1 MLPASYS
8 SRADAFSREGDLSVS
23 HRMKKFYKPYHSGE
37 NAKIDDRKYKLK
49 NSITTRNIGDI
60 DDSGDSG
67 DIDDNYNI
75 EKLFDSNGEIENP
88 DGDTER
94 ANKKEYKPLTTSMRN
109 IKYPFSDAV
118 SKHSHQDIDFLD
130 EIRFENTSEYREK
143 DLVIEICVYRINTNA
158 HKPFLEFMLYK
169 SSDDGVMVF
178 PNFIY
183 DDTTDGILEKSEA
196 ILGNI
201 LNDRGLCDFKGR
213 ISRSEIENDIAY
225 ADIDNR
231 IILLFEL
238 KITDTDV
245 VHITQHEFFWWTT
258 VSEIFNYKKLLVY
271 EISNTV
277 TDVFM
282 SCVDMIKIYYKQ
294 SLIETP
300 GVFYNGNNKNISK
313 YNAILSLNKSPT
325 ESRYGPYY
333 YFTDLH
339 TSMKYACYDAD
350 NKKREDKDGAGIVRF
365 IVFHGKMKMF
375 MKTDKIDDSKMAT
388 YIFERYPV
396 EKKTGQ
402 FRDNDCIWTEGY
414 NSAYN
419 GYHNIQYYTRETA
432 NHSREHDSNN
442 EIYTDSSD
450 DTSDNDEVV
459 LDLKHTLESETYV
472 KTKKKRVTIIL
483 AMRLCIDEYSFQTP
497 LSYHYINI
505 DGGGDGVN
513 IPKVYDYNF
522 KDYKLI

>member
-1 MLPASYS
+1 
-8 SRADAFSREGDLSVS
+8 
-23 HRMKKFYKPYHSGE
+23 
-37 NAKIDDRKYKLK
+37 
-49 NSITTRNIGDI
+49 
-60 DDSGDSG
+60 
-67 DIDDNYNI
+67 
-75 EKLFDSNGEIENP
+75 
-88 DGDTER
+88 
-94 ANKKEYKPLTTSMRN
+94 
-109 IKYPFSDAV
+109 
-118 SKHSHQDIDFLD
+118 
-130 EIRFENTSEYREK
+130 
-143 DLVIEICVYRINTNA
+143 
-158 HKPFLEFMLYK
+158 
-169 SSDDGVMVF
+169 
-178 PNFIY
+178 
-183 DDTTDGILEKSEA
+183 
-196 ILGNI
+196 
-201 LNDRGLCDFKGR
+201 
-213 ISRSEIENDIAY
+213 
-225 ADIDNR
+225 
-231 IILLFEL
+231 
-238 KITDTDV
+238 
-245 VHITQHEFFWWTT
+245 
-258 VSEIFNYKKLLVY
+258 
-271 EISNTV
+271 
-277 TDVFM
+277 
-282 SCVDMIKIYYKQ
+282 MIKIYYKQ

-300 GVFYNGNNKNISK
+300 GVFYNGNNKNMTK

-350 NKKREDKDGAGIVRF
+350 DKKREDKDGAGIVRF

-396 EKKTGQ
+396 EKKTCQ

-450 DTSDNDEVV
+450 DTTSDNDELV

-497 LSYHYINI
+497 ISYHYINI
-505 DGGGDGVN
+505 NGDRDGGN
-513 IPKVYDYNF
+513 ISEVYDYNF

>member
-23 HRMKKFYKPYHSGE
+23 HRMKKFYKSYHSGE
-37 NAKIDDRKYKLK
+37 NAKIDDDRKYKLE
-49 NSITTRNIGDI
+49 NS
-60 DDSGDSG
+60 DD
-67 DIDDNYNI
+67 YNI
-75 EKLFDSNGEIENP
+75 ENLFDSNGEIENP
-88 DGDTER
+88 EGYTEL
-94 ANKKEYKPLTTSMRN
+94 ANKKEYKPLTTSTRN
-109 IKYPFSDAV
+109 IKYPFSEAV
-118 SKHSHQDIDFLD
+118 SKHSHQDTDFLD
-130 EIRFENTSEYREK
+130 EIRFEKTSEYREK

-169 SSDDGVMVF
+169 SSDDDIMVF

-201 LNDRGLCDFKGR
+201 LNDRNICDFKGR
-213 ISRSEIENDIAY
+213 ISRSEIENDIVE

-238 KITDTDV
+238 KRKDTDV
-245 VHITQHEFFWWTT
+245 VNITSREHFWWAT

-282 SCVDMIKIYYKQ
+282 SCVDMIKIYYKH

-300 GVFYNGNNKNISK
+300 GVFYNGNNKNMSK

-350 NKKREDKDGAGIVRF
+350 DKKREDKDGAGIVRF

-419 GYHNIQYYTRETA
+419 GYHNIQYYTRETD
-432 NHSREHDSNN
+432 EHNSNN
-442 EIYTDSSD
+442 DRDNENYTDSSD

-497 LSYHYINI
+497 ISYHYINI
-505 DGGGDGVN
+505 DGGIDGGN
-513 IPKVYDYNF
+513 IPEVYDYNF

>member
-23 HRMKKFYKPYHSGE
+23 HRMKKFYKSYHSGE
-37 NAKIDDRKYKLK
+37 NTKIDDDYKYKLE
-49 NSITTRNIGDI
+49 NS
-60 DDSGDSG
+60 
-67 DIDDNYNI
+67 DNYNI
-75 EKLFDSNGEIENP
+75 ENLFDSNGEIENP
-88 DGDTER
+88 DGYTEL
-94 ANKKEYKPLTTSMRN
+94 ANKKEYKPLTISTRN
-109 IKYPFSDAV
+109 IKYPFSEAV

-130 EIRFENTSEYREK
+130 EIRFEKTSEYREK
-143 DLVIEICVYRINTNA
+143 DLVIELCVYRINTNA

-201 LNDRGLCDFKGR
+201 LNDRMLCDFKGR
-213 ISRSEIENDIAY
+213 ISLSEIENDIVD

-238 KITDTDV
+238 KRKDTDV
-245 VHITQHEFFWWTT
+245 VNITSRDHFWWAT

-282 SCVDMIKIYYKQ
+282 SCVDMIKIYYKH

-300 GVFYNGNNKNISK
+300 GVFYNGNNKNMSK

-350 NKKREDKDGAGIVRF
+350 DKKREDKDGAGIVRF

-432 NHSREHDSNN
+432 EHNSIN

>member
-23 HRMKKFYKPYHSGE
+23 RRMKKFYKPYNSGE
-37 NAKIDDRKYKLK
+37 NAKIDDDHKYKSE
-49 NSITTRNIGDI
+49 NSITTRDIGDT
-60 DDSGDSG
+60 DDTSDS
-67 DIDDNYNI
+67 YNI
-75 EKLFDSNGEIENP
+75 ENLFDSNGEIEDP
-88 DGDTER
+88 DGHVEH
-94 ANKKEYKPLTTSMRN
+94 ALKKEYKPLTTSLRN

-130 EIRFENTSEYREK
+130 EIRFEKTSEYREK
-143 DLVIEICVYRINTNA
+143 DLVIELCVYRINANA

-201 LNDRGLCDFKGR
+201 LNEHGLCDFKGR
-213 ISRSEIENDIAY
+213 ISVSEIENDITD

-231 IILLFEL
+231 IILLFEM
-238 KITDTDV
+238 KRKDTDV
-245 VHITQHEFFWWTT
+245 VNITSRDHFWWAT

-282 SCVDMIKIYYKQ
+282 SCVDMIKIYYKH

-300 GVFYNGNNKNISK
+300 GVFYNGNNKNMSK

-350 NKKREDKDGAGIVRF
+350 DKKREDKDGAGIVRF

-396 EKKTGQ
+396 EKKTCQ

-450 DTSDNDEVV
+450 DTTSDNDELV

-497 LSYHYINI
+497 ISYHYINI
-505 DGGGDGVN
+505 NGDRDGGN
-513 IPKVYDYNF
+513 ISEVYDYNF

>member
-37 NAKIDDRKYKLK
+37 NAKVYDRKYKLK

-60 DDSGDSG
+60 DDSG

-88 DGDTER
+88 DVDTER

-130 EIRFENTSEYREK
+130 EIRFEKTSEYREK

-213 ISRSEIENDIAY
+213 ISRSEIKNDIAY

-245 VHITQHEFFWWTT
+245 VHITQHEFFWWAT

-414 NSAYN
+414 NSTYN
-419 GYHNIQYYTRETA
+419 GYHNIQYYTRETT
-432 NHSREHDSNN
+432 NHSREHDGNN

-505 DGGGDGVN
+505 DGHGDGVN

>member
-23 HRMKKFYKPYHSGE
+23 HRMKKFYKSYHSGE
-37 NAKIDDRKYKLK
+37 NAKIDDDRKYNLE
-49 NSITTRNIGDI
+49 NS
-60 DDSGDSG
+60 
-67 DIDDNYNI
+67 DNYNI
-75 EKLFDSNGEIENP
+75 ENLFDSNGEIENL
-88 DGDTER
+88 DGVTEL
-94 ANKKEYKPLTTSMRN
+94 ANKKEYKPLTTSTRN
-109 IKYPFSDAV
+109 IKYPFSEAV
-118 SKHSHQDIDFLD
+118 SKHSHQDTDFLD
-130 EIRFENTSEYREK
+130 EIRFEKTSEYREK

-201 LNDRGLCDFKGR
+201 LNERGLCDFKGR
-213 ISRSEIENDIAY
+213 ISVSEIENDIPD

-231 IILLFEL
+231 IILLFEQ
-238 KITDTDV
+238 KRKDTDV
-245 VHITQHEFFWWTT
+245 VNITSREHFWWAT

-282 SCVDMIKIYYKQ
+282 SCVDMIKIYHKQ

-300 GVFYNGNNKNISK
+300 GVFYNGNNKNMSK

-350 NKKREDKDGAGIVRF
+350 DKKRQDKDGAGIVRF

-388 YIFERYPV
+388 YIFERYHV

-432 NHSREHDSNN
+432 EHNSNN

-505 DGGGDGVN
+505 DGGGDRDGGN
-513 IPKVYDYNF
+513 IPEVYDYNF
-522 KDYKLI
+522 KDYKII

>member
-8 SRADAFSREGDLSVS
+8 SRADAFSREGDLSLS

-37 NAKIDDRKYKLK
+37 NAKIEDHKYKLE
-49 NSITTRNIGDI
+49 NSITTHDI
-60 DDSGDSG
+60 S
-67 DIDDNYNI
+67 DINDNHNI
-75 EKLFDSNGEIENP
+75 ENLFDSNGEIEHP

-94 ANKKEYKPLTTSMRN
+94 GIKKEYKPLTTSLRN
-109 IKYPFSDAV
+109 IKYPFSESV
-118 SKHSHQDIDFLD
+118 SKHSRQDIDFLD
-130 EIRFENTSEYREK
+130 EIRFEKTSEYREK
-143 DLVIEICVYRINTNA
+143 DLIIELCVYRINANA

-169 SSDDGVMVF
+169 SSDDDAMVF

-201 LNDRGLCDFKGR
+201 LNEHGLCDFKGR
-213 ISRSEIENDIAY
+213 ISVSEIENDIAD
-225 ADIDNR
+225 ADINNR

-238 KITDTDV
+238 KIKDTDV
-245 VHITQHEFFWWTT
+245 VNITSREHFWWAT
-258 VSEIFNYKKLLVY
+258 VSEIFNYKKLMVY
-271 EISNTV
+271 EISNIV

-282 SCVDMIKIYYKQ
+282 SCVGMIKIYYKQ

-300 GVFYNGNNKNISK
+300 GVFYNGNNKNMTK

-350 NKKREDKDGAGIVRF
+350 DKKREDKDGAGIVRF

-432 NHSREHDSNN
+432 EHNSNN
-442 EIYTDSSD
+442 DRDDENYTDSSD
-450 DTSDNDEVV
+450 DTDDNDELV

-505 DGGGDGVN
+505 DESGDGAN
-513 IPKVYDYNF
+513 IPEVYDYNF
-522 KDYKLI
+522 KNYKLI